1 MSISDDSD
9 GSGNRDKSDNQLVL
23 RKVVDET
30 VHSLG
35 GPISKTIMWHMN
47 NKGIFSE
54 STRIDITAFYLNLKE
69 LVGPGA
75 DMIMEETCKQ
85 LQKHYGGKA
94 GRDVMRTS
102 PLEKIQKMMEIGEA

>member
-9 GSGNRDKSDNQLVL
+9 GSGNRDKSAGQLVL

-30 VHSLG
+30 VRSLG
-35 GPISKTIMWHMN
+35 GPISKTIMWHMS

-85 LQKHYGGKA
+85 LQKHYGTKA
-94 GRDVMRTS
+94 GHDVVRSS

>member
-1 MSISDDSD
+1 LSISDDSD
-9 GSGNRDKSDNQLVL
+9 GSGNRERSDNQFVL

-30 VHSLG
+30 VRSLG
-35 GPISKTIMWHMN
+35 GPISKTIMWHMS
-47 NKGIFSE
+47 NKGILSE
-54 STRIDITAFYLNLKE
+54 STRIDISAFYLNLKE

-94 GRDVMRTS
+94 GRDFVRSS
-102 PLEKIQKMMEIGEA
+102 PLERIQRIMEIGEA